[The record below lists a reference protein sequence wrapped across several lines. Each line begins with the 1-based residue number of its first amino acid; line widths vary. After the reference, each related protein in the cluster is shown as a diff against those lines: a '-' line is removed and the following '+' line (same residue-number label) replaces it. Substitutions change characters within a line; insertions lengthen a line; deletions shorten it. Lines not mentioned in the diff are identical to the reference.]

1 MMMKKLQTQEEK
13 LQTWLQ
19 NESEKDSN
27 DLEKQKKILIEQI
40 KKLKKEDLIPKNNKL
55 TIWERIKKV
64 LVG

>member
-1 MMMKKLQTQEEK
+1 MKKLQTQEEK